1 MNGRRVAI
9 TGIGMITAIGLTR
22 DESWRAALA
31 GANGV
36 APIDS
41 FDTTD
46 FRVTFGAEARGFDP
60 TVGMDL
66 KDARKADRY
75 AQFAVCAAVEAVAQA
90 DLGDVDP
97 ERAGVLVGSGIGG
110 FQTFEDQHRKLVER
124 GPSRVSPLFI
134 PMMIADMA
142 SGLVSIRFG
151 FRGPNYAAVSAC
163 ASASHAI
170 GLSYRHIVAGDADV
184 MITGGS
190 EASVCPMAV
199 AGFSAMKALSTRND
213 DPTHASRPFDAG
225 RDGFVLGEGAGI
237 LVLEEMDRALARGAD
252 IIAEVAGYG
261 MTGDAYHMTQ
271 PDNEGH
277 GARNAMRLAIA
288 NAGLTTADIGYINA
302 HGTSTHFNDM
312 IESKAI
318 RELFLEHADSLK
330 VSSTKSMTGHLLGA
344 AGGVEAAFTALALR
358 DGTLPP
364 TINYELPDPT
374 CDLDYCPNVAVE
386 HRVEAALS
394 NSFGFGGH
402 NVSLCLKRWAG

>member
-1 MNGRRVAI
+1 M
-9 TGIGMITAIGLTR
+9 
-22 DESWRAALA
+22 
-31 GANGV
+31 
-36 APIDS
+36 
-41 FDTTD
+41 
-46 FRVTFGAEARGFDP
+46 
-60 TVGMDL
+60 
-66 KDARKADRY
+66 
-75 AQFAVCAAVEAVAQA
+75 
-90 DLGDVDP
+90 
-97 ERAGVLVGSGIGG
+97 
-110 FQTFEDQHRKLVER
+110 
-124 GPSRVSPLFI
+124 FI

-142 SGLVSIRFG
+142 SGLVSIRFD

-170 GLSYRHIVAGDADV
+170 GLSYRHIVSGDADV

-213 DPTHASRPFDAG
+213 DPARASRPFDAE

-237 LVLEEMDRALARGAD
+237 LVLEEMGRAVARGAT
-252 IIAEVAGYG
+252 ILGEIAGYG

-271 PDNEGH
+271 PDNDGK
-277 GARNAMRLAIA
+277 GARNAMRVALEQ
-288 NAGLTTADIGYINA
+288 AGLQPEDIGYVNA

-318 RELFLEHADSLK
+318 RDLFGAHADRLK

-358 DGTLPP
+358 DGKLPP
-364 TINYELPDPT
+364 TINYENPDPT
-374 CDLDYCPNVAVE
+374 CDLDYCPNAAVE
-386 HRVEAALS
+386 FQAEAALS

-402 NVSLCLKRWAG
+402 NASLCLKRWKD